1 MSDDKKSHTWLFF
14 LLFWYMIAIL
24 GSVWLQK
31 QQGRKWLR
39 KLFTVCHCKNLLVY
53 FCDCKKE
60 KEKLNQCVIATIWR
74 AWLQTRS
81 YVCCKKTWL
90 CEASP
95 HQRWL
100 NVTQIPVPGGW
111 QHIYYNGWISL
122 LNHGDTEGTEVPTLQ
137 GTTQTLTTTLQ

>member
-14 LLFWYMIAIL
+14 CYFGIWLQSWVVCDCKNSRVVSDCENYLQCVIAKICWFISVTAKKKKKNWT
-24 GSVWLQK
+24 SVWLQ
-31 QQGRKWLR
+31 
-39 KLFTVCHCKNLLVY
+39 LFGVR
-53 FCDCKKE
+53 DCKPGVM
-60 KEKLNQCVIATIWR
+60 CVA
-74 AWLQTRS
+74 
-81 YVCCKKTWL
+81 KKTWL